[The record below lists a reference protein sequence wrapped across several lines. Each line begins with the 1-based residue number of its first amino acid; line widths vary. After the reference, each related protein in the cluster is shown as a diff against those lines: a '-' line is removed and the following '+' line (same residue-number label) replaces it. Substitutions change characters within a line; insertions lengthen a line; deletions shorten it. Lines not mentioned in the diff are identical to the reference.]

1 MKKATIAAIL
11 IIVIL
16 AGAAFGV
23 IVYASDWFKLP
34 VDRWGDRLGIGD
46 NETPGDD
53 DDDNNPPIT
62 GDGEV
67 MDPDGVNVMPASMI
81 FSTNALESEIGNSVQ
96 ITATFIPEGVD
107 TELYT
112 CYWSAEWANSGSE
125 WANGKQVKD
134 YVTVTADIESN
145 NIATVECLQPFG
157 EQVLIKV
164 VVRGTDITKNCTV
177 DYEKRDVGIQTTQY
191 NYENGEEYELF
202 GDYVELIGI
211 NAAEIND
218 YLKKSPVENPFAVD
232 YGVGTITP
240 NDSIVSVGVVIK
252 NNIAEAAN
260 GFISEDFVKSSNLW
274 FRDITDIYMDNT
286 FCEPGS
292 LLWMMWLI
300 FDEYALEEDVYI
312 AMSDSDYHTSLAML
326 EDNFY
331 QNSKEN
337 NAFDFCIIV
346 TTKTGNQ
353 YFSGFGLNISNIIE
367 PTDVVFS
374 PGSIIF

>member
-23 IVYASDWFKLP
+23 IAYASDWFKLP
-34 VDRWGDRLGIGD
+34 VDRWGDRLGID
-46 NETPGDD
+46 SNETPGDD

-218 YLKKSPVENPFAVD
+218 YLKESPAENPFAVD

-240 NDSIVSVGVVIK
+240 NDSIESVRVIIK
-252 NNIAEAAN
+252 NNIAEAAD

-274 FRDITDIYMDNT
+274 FRDITDMYMDNT

-292 LLWMMWLI
+292 LIWMMWLI
-300 FDEYALEEDVYI
+300 FGENALEKDVYTV
-312 AMSDSDYHTSLAML
+312 MSDNGYYTSLAMV
-326 EDNFY
+326 EDDFY
-331 QNSKEN
+331 QNSEEN
-337 NAFDFCIIV
+337 TEFDFCIAV
-346 TTKTGNQ
+346 VTKTGNK
-353 YFSGFGLNISNIIE
+353 YFSGFGLSVSNIIE